1 MGTLEHEARIDFEAI
16 GKKLQSAENLNEDE
30 KFLVFS
36 RATNFASDLIDQKL
50 ERPYTASPMDIDVRS
65 HMTVIVLDRVVSQYQ
80 AGSTM
85 LFDNLKKAVCE
96 LFVIKNNDLTDERL
110 CTLLSS
116 SLDEYFAREINDEV
130 SKKMGFIRSAVE
142 SIVPNKV

>member
-1 MGTLEHEARIDFEAI
+1 
-16 GKKLQSAENLNEDE
+16 
-30 KFLVFS
+30 
-36 RATNFASDLIDQKL
+36 
-50 ERPYTASPMDIDVRS
+50 
-65 HMTVIVLDRVVSQYQ
+65 MTVIVLDRVVSQYQ

>member
-50 ERPYTASPMDIDVRS
+50 EKLYIVSPMSIDVRS

-110 CTLLSS
+110 HTLLSNG
-116 SLDEYFAREINDEV
+116 LDEYFTHEINDEV
-130 SKKMGFIRSAVE
+130 RKNMNFIRSAVE
-142 SIVPNKV
+142 SVVPSKV